1 MGRSNVQHCIQPVT
15 PQRVTTKMPLTFS
28 YLQAR
33 LERYGRKNEGLLHFF
48 SCYALSIFIG
58 LVSLLAIFFWQTQ
71 YPSLSAMPITIKVT
85 QPGADIETPQQ
96 ALDNL
101 RAKPSVPYQDTNLSE
116 DPFWILVQTPTALP
130 PGGLAIEF
138 PSRHAMALECW
149 STSDFK
155 SLGKAGRS
163 GSTGQIKAVK
173 AGFALQISPSF
184 NAQGVVCSTSAIGPA
199 RLTATGW
206 VPADLE
212 TSIQEFH
219 RKAGLLDGGILV
231 LALFVLV
238 TALINRN
245 GLYLLFAA
253 WLVLNL
259 RMAALSG
266 GWDTQWLGQ
275 VVPYDWLIQGRLVTI
290 TLFYVLTLT
299 LFTSL
304 FKEDLG
310 QVGHRPLVRFAQ
322 WTCFPL
328 LALSLLMPYASFLP
342 IMWTVTGVGIATLV
356 FLMVRILQK
365 TRSQVAIWYAAAIS
379 VTLIASFYEVIAA
392 ALGIKGLIG
401 AINSVTAAL
410 SSSLLTALAIAE
422 QMRQEHVQRL
432 EVQAELEHTFEAMPI
447 GMFTLDLEGRFM
459 SANPALK
466 QMLGTNVLAD
476 GRNNWHQHFEAG
488 AWTRLHQMV
497 HAVKAAEL
505 DANSTPA
512 SNGFSASQP
521 SEAMRQA
528 SAELEIKGRKTV
540 GATSAKRFLVKAILA
555 RDKIEGSLQDVTAKS
570 KATEDLYFLA
580 NHDSLTKVLNRRGIE
595 RILTSAI
602 DGLPSG
608 HAMALAYLDLDRFKL
623 INDLFGH
630 SVGDEVLQQVCKRVT
645 DMLPR
650 DIQFGRV
657 GGDEF
662 VVVFQDTPISMA
674 THMCQGIVDSIGTRP
689 YRVGGKAFYVRGSIG
704 LIEVAAGMEFK
715 DAISTADRAC
725 RQAKAANAEGL
736 VVYEKYAVAF
746 QQHEAELK
754 LIAQLSTTSATE
766 GLYLEMQPIMSLT
779 APHESLNFEVL
790 LRMMDRQGNQ
800 IPTERLIAAGEASGR
815 MSVIDRWVLT
825 STLAWLDQHQDQLR
839 STRFVCMNL
848 SGASLNDEKFL
859 ADVYELLEKN
869 RHLVGRIC
877 LEITESVALHD
888 IDNTRRFVNKVR
900 RIGARVAL
908 DDFGAGYT
916 SFSYLKE
923 FTADLLKI
931 DGSFIVNMNKHPA
944 NIAIVE
950 AIVNLAKNLGMKVI
964 AEWAEDNATV
974 QTLTDIGVD
983 YVQGFVVSRS
993 QHPDKLL
1000 LAPSSA
1006 SFIKD
1011 EELAHMMSL
1020 VGKTD
1025 VAVTQ
1030 VDLFGDTAAN
1040 RLH

>member
-1 MGRSNVQHCIQPVT
+1 MRALTAVLGKRMVRLNPRVERAIYLLSAFAT
-15 PQRVTTKMPLTFS
+15 PLVLALFS
-28 YLQAR
+28 LV
-33 LERYGRKNEGLLHFF
+33 
-48 SCYALSIFIG
+48 ALF
-58 LVSLLAIFFWQTQ
+58 AWQTQ
-71 YPSLSAMPITIKVT
+71 YPANEPLNLSFKVM
-85 QPGADIETPQQ
+85 QGIPGRADPVEAFRQ
-96 ALDNL
+96 LVG
-101 RAKPSVPYQDTNLSE
+101 KPVTPYQETQLSE
-116 DPFWILVQTPTALP
+116 DPFWLSIEVPATGPLGPQAL
-130 PGGLAIEF
+130 EF
-138 PSRHAMALECW
+138 PSRHMSDITCW
-149 STSDFK
+149 DGGTRNELGSANRQTGTGHLAVAK
-155 SLGKAGRS
+155 S
-163 GSTGQIKAVK
+163 
-173 AGFALQISPSF
+173 GFALELTPATEVS
-184 NAQGVVCSTSAIGPA
+184 NVVCRVHSVGPA
-199 RLTATGW
+199 RLSVQLW
-206 VPADLE
+206 QSADLM
-212 TSIQEFH
+212 TSTREFH
-219 RKAGLLDGGILV
+219 RKSGLLDGGIIV

-238 TALINRN
+238 TAIINRS

-253 WLVLNL
+253 WLVVNL
-259 RMAALSG
+259 RMGALSV
-266 GWDTQWLGQ
+266 GWDTQWLGNA
-275 VVPYDWLIQGRLVTI
+275 VPLEWIQRTRLLTTSI
-290 TLFYVLTLT
+290 YYLLTASLFSTLFHD
-299 LFTSL
+299 
-304 FKEDLG
+304 DLKALG
-310 QVGHRPLVRFAQ
+310 SRKLLRVGQ
-322 WTCFPL
+322 WTCIPLVLLSAVMSYQAYLPL
-328 LALSLLMPYASFLP
+328 LWVSTGLS
-342 IMWTVTGVGIATLV
+342 IGILIYYLT
-356 FLMVRILQK
+356 RILLK
-365 TRSQVAIWYAAAIS
+365 TQSRVAIWYSAGIA
-379 VTLIASFYEVIAA
+379 VTLIASFSEIISA
-392 ALGIKGLIG
+392 ALGARGLIG
-401 AINSVTAAL
+401 SINSVTAAL

-422 QMRQEHVQRL
+422 QMRQEHVKRL

-447 GMFTLDLEGRFM
+447 GMFTLDLEGRFL

-466 QMLGTNVLAD
+466 QMLNANVLAE
-476 GRNNWHQHFEAG
+476 GRNNWHQHFEVD
-488 AWTRLHQMV
+488 AWTRLHHMV
-497 HAVKAAEL
+497 HAERAAEL
-505 DANSTPA
+505 EAANNPPPS
-512 SNGFSASQP
+512 GFSVSQP
-521 SEAMRQA
+521 SEAMRQV
-528 SAELEIKGRKTV
+528 SSELEIKGKKVSGT
-540 GATSAKRFLVKAILA
+540 ASPKRFLVKAILA

-602 DGLPSG
+602 DRLPSG
-608 HAMALAYLDLDRFKL
+608 DAMALAYLDLDRFKL

-630 SVGDEVLQQVCKRVT
+630 SVGDEVLQQVCKRVS

-662 VVVFQDTPISMA
+662 VIVFQNTPISMA
-674 THMCQGIVDSIGTRP
+674 THMSQGIVDSIGTRP

-725 RQAKAANAEGL
+725 RQAKAANTEGL

-790 LRMMDRQGNQ
+790 LRMTDRQGNQ

-825 STLAWLDQHQDQLR
+825 STLAWLNQHQDKLR

-869 RHLVGRIC
+869 RHLVGQIC

-1000 LAPSSA
+1000 LAQSSA

-1011 EELAHMMSL
+1011 EELAQMMHL
-1020 VGKTD
+1020 VGKTEPT
-1025 VAVTQ
+1025 VNQ